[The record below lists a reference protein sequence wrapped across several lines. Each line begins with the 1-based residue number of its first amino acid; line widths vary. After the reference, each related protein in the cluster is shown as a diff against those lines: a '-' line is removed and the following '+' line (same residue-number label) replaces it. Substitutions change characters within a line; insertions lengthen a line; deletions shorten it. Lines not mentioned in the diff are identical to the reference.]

1 MNLPMIAII
10 LEEHKLGKIYGAS
23 KTVHLVN
30 SKITDIEK
38 HINLEMT
45 GREIN
50 VFYKALDYQDQ
61 MILVELD
68 IYDEVETNIIVN
80 QIELLNNASDS
91 EGRLSESLRELIVVF
106 FATLL
111 FLTSVVIAAGYYE
124 NSRQHDAI
132 IESKVFSHIGNL
144 IDRFIPQ

>member
-10 LEEHKLGKIYGAS
+10 LEEHPLSKIYGAS

-30 SKITDIEK
+30 SKIADEEK
-38 HINLEMT
+38 HINLNMT

-50 VFYKALDYQDQ
+50 AFYKALDYTDQ

-68 IYDEVETNIIVN
+68 IYDEGETNIIVN

-91 EGRLSESLRELIVVF
+91 EGRLSESLRELIIVF
-106 FATLL
+106 FATFL
-111 FLTSVVIAAGYYE
+111 FLTSVVIAAGYHE
-124 NSRQHDAI
+124 NARQHNAI
-132 IESKVFSHIGNL
+132 IESKIFSLIGTL
-144 IDRFIPQ
+144 IDKFTPA